1 MRKRNTATSVR
12 IWWNS
17 AITAVS
23 CVWSA
28 IPAAIVAWPVRIACS
43 FARSARMCVLSV
55 MWAATPVGSAKS
67 V

>member
-17 AITAVS
+17 AITAVIG
-23 CVWSA
+23 VWSA
-28 IPAAIVAWPVRIACS
+28 IPAAIVAWPVRIACN

-55 MWAATPVGSAKS
+55 MWAATLAGSARI